1 MVLERRHYLLQLK
14 SLLLQL
20 HYTFNC
26 TPFSSIVLLFLLYV
40 NMLHIC
46 KFIFSITIGTIY
58 LSKGE
63 RIKTIRKSQ
72 GITQA
77 KLAETLHISSSFMS
91 RIENGLSS
99 LTLDFVCEI
108 ADALQVTRQEVLRDV
123 FTYTKDDSIPIS
135 KKIEINIQKFSP
147 EKQAEIL
154 DVLEFLSSRLS

>member
-1 MVLERRHYLLQLK
+1 MK
-14 SLLLQL
+14 
-20 HYTFNC
+20 T
-26 TPFSSIVLLFLLYV
+26 
-40 NMLHIC
+40 
-46 KFIFSITIGTIY
+46 
-58 LSKGE
+58 GE

-77 KLAETLHISSSFMS
+77 KLAETLHISGS
-91 RIENGLSS
+91 SS

-154 DVLEFLSSRLS
+154 DVLEFLASRLS

>member
-1 MVLERRHYLLQLK
+1 MK
-14 SLLLQL
+14 
-20 HYTFNC
+20 T
-26 TPFSSIVLLFLLYV
+26 
-40 NMLHIC
+40 
-46 KFIFSITIGTIY
+46 
-58 LSKGE
+58 GE

-91 RIENGLSS
+91 RIENGSSS

-123 FTYTKDDSIPIS
+123 FTYTKDDSILIS

-154 DVLEFLSSRLS
+154 DVLEFLASRLFYIFLDITDMFLGHEFFIYTCTLLSIHRVHVFLSG

>member
-1 MVLERRHYLLQLK
+1 MK
-14 SLLLQL
+14 
-20 HYTFNC
+20 T
-26 TPFSSIVLLFLLYV
+26 
-40 NMLHIC
+40 
-46 KFIFSITIGTIY
+46 
-58 LSKGE
+58 GE

-91 RIENGLSS
+91 RIENGSS
-99 LTLDFVCEI
+99 TLTLDFVCEI

-123 FTYTKDDSIPIS
+123 FTYTKDDSILIS

-154 DVLEFLSSRLS
+154 DVLEFLASRLS

>member
-1 MVLERRHYLLQLK
+1 MK
-14 SLLLQL
+14 
-20 HYTFNC
+20 T
-26 TPFSSIVLLFLLYV
+26 
-40 NMLHIC
+40 
-46 KFIFSITIGTIY
+46 
-58 LSKGE
+58 GE

-91 RIENGLSS
+91 RIENGSSS

-154 DVLEFLSSRLS
+154 DVLEFLASVFLNYNTHIIFCIFLDITDMFLGHEFFIYTCTLLSTHRVHVFLSG

>member
-1 MVLERRHYLLQLK
+1 MK
-14 SLLLQL
+14 
-20 HYTFNC
+20 T
-26 TPFSSIVLLFLLYV
+26 
-40 NMLHIC
+40 
-46 KFIFSITIGTIY
+46 
-58 LSKGE
+58 GE

-91 RIENGLSS
+91 RIENGSSS

-154 DVLEFLSSRLS
+154 DVLEFLASRLSYNTHIIFCIFLDITDMFLGHEFFIYTCTLLSIHRVHVFLSG

>member
-1 MVLERRHYLLQLK
+1 MK
-14 SLLLQL
+14 
-20 HYTFNC
+20 T
-26 TPFSSIVLLFLLYV
+26 
-40 NMLHIC
+40 
-46 KFIFSITIGTIY
+46 
-58 LSKGE
+58 GE

-91 RIENGLSS
+91 RIENGSSS

-123 FTYTKDDSIPIS
+123 FTYTKDDSILIS

-154 DVLEFLSSRLS
+154 DVLEISCLASFLIITCILVFTSFLDITDMLFRT

>member
-1 MVLERRHYLLQLK
+1 MK
-14 SLLLQL
+14 
-20 HYTFNC
+20 T
-26 TPFSSIVLLFLLYV
+26 
-40 NMLHIC
+40 
-46 KFIFSITIGTIY
+46 
-58 LSKGE
+58 GE

-91 RIENGLSS
+91 RIENGSSS

-123 FTYTKDDSIPIS
+123 FTYTKDDSILIS

-147 EKQAEIL
+147 EKQSRDSGCIRISCLASFLIITCIL
-154 DVLEFLSSRLS
+154 FFTSFWT

>member
-1 MVLERRHYLLQLK
+1 
-14 SLLLQL
+14 
-20 HYTFNC
+20 
-26 TPFSSIVLLFLLYV
+26 
-40 NMLHIC
+40 MLRIC

-58 LSKGE
+58 LSKGERFIMKTGE

-91 RIENGLSS
+91 RIENGSSS

-123 FTYTKDDSIPIS
+123 FTYAKDDNIPIS

-154 DVLEFLSSRLS
+154 DVLEFLASRLS

>member
-1 MVLERRHYLLQLK
+1 MK
-14 SLLLQL
+14 
-20 HYTFNC
+20 T
-26 TPFSSIVLLFLLYV
+26 
-40 NMLHIC
+40 
-46 KFIFSITIGTIY
+46 
-58 LSKGE
+58 GE

-77 KLAETLHISSSFMS
+77 KLAETLHMS
-91 RIENGLSS
+91 RIENGSSS

-123 FTYTKDDSIPIS
+123 FTYTKDDSILIS

-154 DVLEFLSSRLS
+154 DVLEFLASRLS